1 MKNVK
6 LYLTTIL
13 ILALSSSLLFASNG
27 YNVNFSQPASG
38 EINLDFDLGNYTIE
52 QTTKNGV
59 TYSTIDFENQVTTKK
74 TGFAELPFIHT
85 AVQLSDTKNVTTEIV
100 VTDYVDYQLDH
111 PLLPSRGTIYRNQ
124 NPELIPYTIAGE
136 SIVNEFYPGNI
147 AESMEPFIIRDIR
160 GSVVYVYPFQ
170 YNAEQNVL
178 RVYETVQ
185 VKLIENNTTPI
196 NPINNA
202 PQRLTKAM
210 SSLYS
215 SMFVNYTETRFEHEV
230 DELGS
235 LLVIHTPR
243 DAAAILPF
251 IEWKREKGFTVY
263 VEEVS
268 TGTNVTS
275 TVNSQFASHDDILY
289 VQLVGDWPDISGPTD
304 NSGKPTD
311 PTLGCVVGGDVYP
324 DLIVG
329 RFSASNADQVTTQVE
344 KAIGYEKTPEIG
356 GDWYSK
362 GLGIGSEQ
370 GGGPYGNGDDGEAD
384 FEHIDVIKEN
394 KLLPFTY
401 TEVAE
406 AYQYP
411 SQTLVAGPINEGLTI
426 INYCG
431 HGSST
436 SWVTSGFN
444 NSSVNNLTNGDR
456 LPLIISVACVNGSFQ
471 NTECFAEAWLKKVDG
486 GAVAMIASTINMSW
500 APPMKAQD
508 YINDL
513 LIGGYNYDDN
523 PGIGINTDVQ
533 KTSFGAVCLNG
544 SILMVIEDY
553 SGGLDE
559 MQHWTIFGDAS
570 LQVRTDTPQELTL
583 SNSAILMGI
592 DFSTTITSGGSP
604 VEGAMVTL
612 SQDGE
617 SFTGI
622 TDSNGNITIV
632 HDLIAGTC
640 TMVVTGFNT
649 ETIYEDETPVVP
661 SGGPYVI
668 LNAYEVNDNNNNIPE
683 YNEAI
688 SLDVD
693 LENVGTSN
701 ANNISVTLTTTDS
714 YITITDADETVASIV
729 ADEIVTLTDAFAF
742 DVANNIPDQHTV
754 TFNLEMAGDE
764 DTWTSQINITFNAPL
779 FETGSMVISDSG
791 GDGIFD
797 PGESATLSIPILN
810 AGNATSEDIVAMLS
824 SSSPD
829 LITVTSGTY
838 NSVGLDAAEQTIA
851 TFDIEVESDAT
862 LGMIAT
868 LGLMIT
874 SGSYTNAFPYY
885 PSIGLIMENFETGDF
900 SLFDWQM
907 GSFSWEIDAAEAYEG
922 TYCAVSQDIGNSQTA
937 TLSVTMDVATDG
949 EISFY
954 YKVSSEDGGSYFYDG
969 LAFYIDGE
977 EQDQWQGE
985 IDWTQASYSV
995 SAGTDV
1001 EFKWEYDKD
1010 GSVSNGGDCGWI
1022 DYVVFPAAGGGDAPI
1037 ISLSTVE
1044 IEFDDVSVGD
1054 SATEQ
1059 LTIFNMGTEEL
1070 TGIIS
1075 APEAF
1080 TLEMTSYSV
1089 EAGGELVID
1098 IEFTPMAAMTYSGNL
1113 IISSND
1119 PNQTEV
1125 TVELTGTGV
1134 ATGSGLELI
1143 PTVTELNG
1151 NYPNPFNPSTNIKFS
1166 LKADSKVA
1174 LSIYNI
1180 RGQKVKSL
1188 VNDNMQAGYHSIIWD
1203 GRDES
1208 GKSVTSGVYFSS
1220 FDVADNGSDYTS
1232 IKKMIL
1238 LK

>member
-6 LYLTTIL
+6 FYLTTIL
-13 ILALSSSLLFASNG
+13 VLTLSSSLLFASNG
-27 YNVNFSQPASG
+27 YNVSFSQPANG
-38 EINLDFDLGNYTIE
+38 EINLDFDLGNYSIE
-52 QTTKNGV
+52 QTTRNGV
-59 TYSTIDFENQVTTKK
+59 TYSTINFDNKVVTKK
-74 TGFAELPFIHT
+74 TGYAELPFIHS
-85 AVQLSDTKNVTTEIV
+85 AVQLSDSKNVTTEVV

-124 NPELIPYTIAGE
+124 NPELIPYIIADE
-136 SIVNEFYPGNI
+136 SIVNKFYPGNI

-178 RVYETVQ
+178 RVYENVK
-185 VKLIENNTTPI
+185 VKLIENSTAPI
-196 NPINNA
+196 NPIINTA
-202 PQRLTKAM
+202 HRVTKAM
-210 SSLYS
+210 NSLYN
-215 SMFVNYTETRFEHEV
+215 SMFINYTETRFEHEL

-235 LLVIHTPR
+235 ILIIHTPR
-243 DAAAILPF
+243 DAAAILPY

-263 VEEVS
+263 VEEVT

-289 VQLVGDWPDISGPTD
+289 VQLVGDWADISGPTD
-304 NSGKPTD
+304 SSGKPVD

-329 RFSASNADQVTTQVE
+329 RFSANNADQVTTQIE

-356 GDWYSK
+356 GDWYSR
-362 GLGIGSEQ
+362 GLGIASEQ
-370 GGGPYGNGDDGEAD
+370 GAGIGDDGESD
-384 FEHIDVIKEN
+384 FEHIDIIKDD

-401 TEVAE
+401 TEVTE

-411 SQTLVAGPINEGLTI
+411 SQTLVAGAINDGLTI

-444 NSSVNNLTNGDR
+444 NSSVNNLTNGDK
-456 LPLIISVACVNGSFQ
+456 LPFIISVACVNGSFH

-486 GAVAMIASTINMSW
+486 GAVGMLASTINMSW
-500 APPMKAQD
+500 APPMIGQD

-513 LIGGYNYDDN
+513 LIGGYDYAAH
-523 PGIGINTDVQ
+523 PGQNGITTDVQ
-533 KTSFGAVCLNG
+533 KTSFGAVCFNG
-544 SILMVIEDY
+544 SILMVVEDY

-559 MQHWTIFGDAS
+559 MQHWTLFGDAS
-570 LQVRTDTPQELTL
+570 MQVRTDTPQELAL

-617 SFTGI
+617 SFTGV
-622 TDSNGNITIV
+622 TDSNGNITV
-632 HDLIAGTC
+632 SHDLIAGTC
-640 TMVVTGFNT
+640 TMVVTGFNA
-649 ETIYEDETPVVP
+649 ETIYADETPVVP

-683 YNEAI
+683 YNETI

-701 ANNISVTLTTTDS
+701 ANNISVTLITADS

-729 ADEIVTLTDAFAF
+729 AEEIVTLTDAFTF
-742 DVANNIPDQHTV
+742 DVANNIPDQHTA
-754 TFNLEMAGDE
+754 TFNLEMDGDE
-764 DTWTSQINITFNAPL
+764 DTWNSQFNITFNAPM
-779 FETGSMVISDSG
+779 FEAGFMTISDSG
-791 GDGIFD
+791 GDGVLD
-797 PGESATLSIPILN
+797 PGETATISIPVLN
-810 AGNATSEDIVAMLS
+810 SGNATSEDIVAVLS

-838 NSVGLDAAEQTIA
+838 NSAGLDAAEQTIA

-868 LGLMIT
+868 LGLIIT
-874 SGSYTNAFPYY
+874 SGGYTNAFPYY

-907 GSFSWEIDAAEAYEG
+907 GTFGWDIDDGSAYEG
-922 TYCAVSQDIGNSQTA
+922 TYCAVSQTISHGQTA
-937 TLSVTMDVATDG
+937 AISVTMDVATDG

-954 YKVSSEDGGSYFYDG
+954 KKVSSESGWDY
-969 LAFYIDGE
+969 LKFYINNQ
-977 EQDQWQGE
+977 EQEVWSGDEAWSQE
-985 IDWTQASYSV
+985 TYSV

-1001 EFKWEYDKD
+1001 EFKWEYEKD
-1010 GSVSNGGDCGWI
+1010 GSVSSGSDCGWI
-1022 DYVVFPAAGGGDAPI
+1022 DYVVFPAAGGGNSPI
-1037 ISLSTVE
+1037 INLSVEE
-1044 IEFDDVSVGD
+1044 IEFDDVSVGE
-1054 SATEQ
+1054 SAIEQ

-1070 TGIIS
+1070 NGTIS

-1080 TLEMTSYSV
+1080 TPELTSYSV
-1089 EAGGELVID
+1089 EAGGDLVID
-1098 IEFTPMAAMTYSGNL
+1098 IEFTPMAAMTYSGDL
-1113 IISSND
+1113 IITSND
-1119 PNQTEV
+1119 PNHTEV
-1125 TVELTGTGV
+1125 TVALSGTGV
-1134 ATGSGLELI
+1134 NTGSGLDLI
-1143 PTVTELNG
+1143 PAVTELNG
-1151 NYPNPFNPSTNIKFS
+1151 NYPNPFNPTTNIKFS

-1174 LSIYNI
+1174 LNIYNI

-1188 VNDNMQAGYHSIIWD
+1188 VNNNMQAGYHSIVWD

-1220 FDVADNGSDYTS
+1220 FDAADDGSDYTS
-1232 IKKMIL
+1232 VKKMIL